1 MISAGEEP
9 VISPGFCQQ
18 NLRHWKEIP
27 RSLIVEKGILAAEKD
42 EYGRV
47 LYSLKGIILFF
58 KRKNREDY
66 PLLTL

>member
-1 MISAGEEP
+1 VISAGEEP

-47 LYSLKGIILFF
+47 LVFPERNNSVFLAK
-58 KRKNREDY
+58 K
-66 PLLTL
+66 P